1 MVERTPLE
9 RFEELSTEIM
19 QLLQVQINALDEL
32 DFAMTKAPDLR
43 ECAERG
49 EHVHQ
54 LNALLRQLRQPLPLV
69 VDVESACL

>member
-1 MVERTPLE
+1 VERTPLE

-54 LNALLRQLRQPLPLV
+54 LNA
-69 VDVESACL
+69 

>member
-1 MVERTPLE
+1 VVERTPLE

-49 EHVHQ
+49 ENVHQ
-54 LNALLRQLRQPLPLV
+54 PERITSPAPATPAAGRSR
-69 VDVESACL
+69 